1 MTKQQNQNIPPA
13 PTTATTPAAQIE
25 VPAISKT
32 EPAPFSQS
40 VSVLYQLNGLLRV
53 LGSVQG
59 CEALSTAKDIDR
71 LNVLWLASSL
81 SERLLELETGS

>member
-1 MTKQQNQNIPPA
+1 MTKQQNQNIAPT
-13 PTTATTPAAQIE
+13 PTTATTPA
-25 VPAISKT
+25 
-32 EPAPFSQS
+32 PFSQS
-40 VSVLYQLNGLLRV
+40 ESVLYQLNGLLRI